1 MTSDSFGNKILTF
14 REKMAIKKA
23 EQSITDAEARPRIE
37 PTMDK
42 PPPKPRAEGRD
53 RDDDLIALDDLID
66 NCKLSGW
73 EMNFC
78 KSVRTQLN
86 RHPDNSMSAKQAV
99 IVDKLVNTFLES
111 SSDPTPKGNPPAR
124 FMPVAQKPYP
134 KADKFG
140 FDDMNDD
147 IPF

>member
-14 REKMAIKKA
+14 REKMASKKA
-23 EQSITDAEARPRIE
+23 EQSIADADAKPRIE

-53 RDDDLIALDDLID
+53 RDDDLLALDDLID

-78 KSVRTQLN
+78 KSVRTQLL
-86 RHPDNSMSAKQAV
+86 RHPDNTMSEKQAV
-99 IVDKLVNTFLES
+99 IVDKLVDTFLES
-111 SSDPTPKGNPPAR
+111 SADPTPKGNPPAK
-124 FMPVAQKPYP
+124 FVSAKQKTQNNM
-134 KADKFG
+134 
-140 FDDMNDD
+140 DDLDYMDDD